1 LTAANTYYDE
11 QGWMSKLDMSRSIQ
25 PTAIT
30 IVSSILVF
38 TILANT
44 VFLPTFAYK
53 VSVNG
58 EQVVTDSGGRGYDG
72 YRRFDVK
79 LMGVDNKTGM
89 VQACIYMPVM
99 EIGVNDSEI
108 VQCRTSNATAE
119 YQDMLANGWNATNH
133 PDINAGSFVFYNYA
147 YMQNINVTGCVTVLN
162 TNQSGCYT
170 DVSLMTPEIAH
181 SENISLSFILP
192 VPVKGETIG

>member
-1 LTAANTYYDE
+1 
-11 QGWMSKLDMSRSIQ
+11 MSRSMA

-30 IVSSILVF
+30 NVSSIVVF
-38 TILANT
+38 AILACT
-44 VFLPTFAYK
+44 FFLPTYAYE
-53 VSVNG
+53 VSING
-58 EQVVTDSGGRGYDG
+58 QQIVTDSGGRGYDG
-72 YRRFDVK
+72 YRRYDIK
-79 LMGVDNKTGM
+79 IMGVHNKTGM
-89 VQACIYMPVM
+89 VQACIYMPDI
-99 EIGVNDSEI
+99 EIGPNDSEM

-181 SENISLSFILP
+181 SENITLSLILP
-192 VPVKGETIG
+192 VPVKGET